1 MNQINT
7 REQILETCKD
17 LIQIKGYHSFTINEI
32 AELLDISSSNVYHH
46 FKNKENLVMATV
58 IQYRNNFELIL
69 NEIEQ
74 ESTSLRSCLEGLI
87 NIYSKVL
94 EPDNKKICL
103 CMTLMVE
110 LNTLPEPIVE
120 ELKQFFYLQV
130 KWIIKNIQQHKLEI
144 TILNHEIEMLVSSL
158 EGIITVAR
166 MNGGS
171 VYFKNLAYSLLDN
184 FLVAHQAKGK

>member
-1 MNQINT
+1 MNQIDT
-7 REQILETCKD
+7 RQKILETCKD
-17 LIQIKGYHSFTINEI
+17 LIQTKGYHGFTINEI
-32 AELLDISSSNVYHH
+32 AELLDISSSTVYHH

-103 CMTLMVE
+103 CMTLIVE
-110 LNTLPEPIVE
+110 INTLPESIIE

-130 KWIIKNIQQHKLEI
+130 KWIIKNIQQHKSEI

-158 EGIITVAR
+158 EGIIAVAR

-171 VYFKNLAYSLLDN
+171 VYFKSLAYSLLDN